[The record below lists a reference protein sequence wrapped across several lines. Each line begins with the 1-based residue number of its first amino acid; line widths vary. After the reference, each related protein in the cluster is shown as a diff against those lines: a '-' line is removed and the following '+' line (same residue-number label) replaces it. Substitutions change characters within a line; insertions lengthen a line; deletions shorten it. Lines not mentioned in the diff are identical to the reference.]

1 MTTTKAKDKAPAT
14 TGRAG
19 KLRVSSDPS
28 DPGYKTW
35 TDTFGSACQVIFNGV
50 DLGETAIMADEELG
64 EIIVHMV
71 DPQGNYVVENDMFVP
86 VTLHGKVEIRKVD
99 A

>member
-19 KLRVSSDPS
+19 PLRVSSDPS

-35 TDTFGSACQVIFNGV
+35 TDTFGSVAQVIFNGV

-64 EIIVHMV
+64 EVTVHKV
-71 DPQGNYVVENDMFVP
+71 DEQGNYVVEDGMFVP
-86 VTLHGKVEIRKVD
+86 VTLRGKVEIRKVD